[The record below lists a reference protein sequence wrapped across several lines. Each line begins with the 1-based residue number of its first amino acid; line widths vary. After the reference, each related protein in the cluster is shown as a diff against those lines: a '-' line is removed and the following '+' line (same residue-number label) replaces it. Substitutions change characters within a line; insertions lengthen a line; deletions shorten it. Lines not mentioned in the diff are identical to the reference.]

1 MRAVLE
7 STRSLLL
14 DSGSDEHL
22 CSPKFAELIPTDPD
36 RSLLKLKDVH
46 QNDLTISCQ
55 KTVPMLT
62 GPSSGKHAMQ
72 TTATFRVAEVRD
84 NILSLGKLGRK
95 VSTSLWAPVV
105 AQWRETGRA
114 SGSSWNETACVL
126 QLMYC
131 NVLRDQDTWRLD
143 QLLRMTTS
151 KM

>member
-1 MRAVLE
+1 MCAVLE

-22 CSPKFAELIPTDPD
+22 CSPKFADLIPTDPD
-36 RSLLKLKDVH
+36 RSLLKLKDVQ

-55 KTVPMLT
+55 KTVPMLV

-95 VSTSLWAPVV
+95 GIHFTLGPRGCSMERDGKSVPLLLGTKQLACCNLCI
-105 AQWRETGRA
+105 ATCFETRIHG
-114 SGSSWNETACVL
+114 G
-126 QLMYC
+126 
-131 NVLRDQDTWRLD
+131 
-143 QLLRMTTS
+143 
-151 KM
+151 